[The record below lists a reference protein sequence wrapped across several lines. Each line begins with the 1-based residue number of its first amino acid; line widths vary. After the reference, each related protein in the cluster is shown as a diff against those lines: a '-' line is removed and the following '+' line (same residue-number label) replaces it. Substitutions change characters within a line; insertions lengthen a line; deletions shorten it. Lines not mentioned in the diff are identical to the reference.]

1 MSVTA
6 ASRGRS
12 APARPSGRRAVIS
25 TLEGRSPNWLLLAA
39 SARKRSGWT
48 MSGRLPRTCWGLSRG
63 QPSVTR
69 RSRNHRGMLF
79 PAEAQRRRD
88 KRREE
93 NQKTGRPAGARFTR
107 WRWWGTEQA
116 ESAEENGR
124 EGLPVVARRA
134 SVAAVAAGAGL
145 AAEGVDAFPGDDG
158 HHDQARQP
166 VRPPPPQKRIDRSPP
181 NTIAERY
188 MQNSDCRASAR
199 MALLPRLAADW
210 RLARA
215 SRRIATT
222 EAAVNAMPA
231 MLSCG
236 ASRNHRVRVESKA
249 M

>member
-6 ASRGRS
+6 ASRVRS
-12 APARPSGRRAVIS
+12 VRARPSGRRAVIS
-25 TLEGRSPNWLLLAA
+25 TLDGRSPNWLLLAA

-69 RSRNHRGMLF
+69 RSRNQRGMVF

-93 NQKTGRPAGARFTR
+93 NEETRRQAGERLTR

-158 HHDQARQP
+158 HHDQARQR
-166 VRPPPPQKRIDRSPP
+166 VHPPPPQKRIEQEGS
-181 NTIAERY
+181 
-188 MQNSDCRASAR
+188 
-199 MALLPRLAADW
+199 
-210 RLARA
+210 
-215 SRRIATT
+215 
-222 EAAVNAMPA
+222 
-231 MLSCG
+231 G
-236 ASRNHRVRVESKA
+236 AGRP
-249 M
+249 